1 MTFAQIAAADIPW
14 GAAVSLLGLL
24 AVVMLLAMDERNRR
38 KFFTREEATGMRER
52 MEDTMKR
59 NGAATD
65 RNGNL
70 FVALDD
76 RVGDLEEKAAR
87 IEERQ
92 TQQWERISEQMASTA
107 RALDNAVAR
116 VENVTTAQHQL
127 AIELERLHRHTYKE
141 RP

>member
-1 MTFAQIAAADIPW
+1 MTFAQIAAAAAGTIPVLLFI
-14 GAAVSLLGLL
+14 AAIALPAL
-24 AVVMLLAMDERNRR
+24 DERNRR
-38 KFFTREEATGMRER
+38 KFASREEMNGMRER
-52 MEDTMKR
+52 LESDISR
-59 NGAATD
+59 AATTAE

-116 VENVTTAQHQL
+116 VENVTEAQHKL
-127 AIELERLHRHTYKE
+127 ALELERLHRYAYKE
-141 RP
+141 RGV